1 MDTDGWIPNGG
12 SYQGKYFHL
21 SSLYA
26 GFTFTYFFKTSYMFS
41 GAGESVEHTDV
52 AVILGLHPLIY
63 KKPYL

>member
-1 MDTDGWIPNGG
+1 MLAL
-12 SYQGKYFHL
+12 HL
-21 SSLYA
+21 LIFLKHHT
-26 GFTFTYFFKTSYMFS
+26 GFP